1 MHLEV
6 LEPPVRLTGV
16 GSREAAETAGY
27 NYELHQIRVAVK
39 RMTTTEF
46 RIKRLIREKQIV
58 SNNTMN
64 TDNRQNDGYVL
75 DINNEE
81 QVNIEITKNNKTAL
95 EEVCFNVVEVLKK

>member
-1 MHLEV
+1 
-6 LEPPVRLTGV
+6 
-16 GSREAAETAGY
+16 
-27 NYELHQIRVAVK
+27 
-39 RMTTTEF
+39 MTTTEF

-64 TDNRQNDGYVL
+64 TDNKQNDGYVL

-95 EEVCFNVVEVLKK
+95 EEVCSNVVEVLKK